1 MKLSGPQFFDINWLK
16 GQLLTNK
23 NVGEFF
29 IKDIQ
34 VDVANHEIVLVLD
47 DGSGVSWNSIKD
59 WSIQFQGKGKE
70 VQS

>member
-16 GQLLTNK
+16 GQLLTNE
-23 NVGEFF
+23 NGGEFF

-47 DGSGVSWNSIKD
+47 DDSGVSWNSIKD

-70 VQS
+70 VEA